1 MKKLIALAIAA
12 GATIVAVAPAQAA
25 QGCGAG
31 YHRGPAGHCRPN
43 GPPPRTVVVAP
54 GGLVVGN
61 YYRNRGYWDGHRYWQ
76 KRYRYNN
83 GWRYR

>member
-12 GATIVAVAPAQAA
+12 GATIVAVAPAEAA

-31 YHRGPAGHCRPN
+31 YHRGPAGRCRPN
-43 GPPPRTVVVAP
+43 VPPRTVVVAP

-61 YYRNRGYWDGHRYWQ
+61 YYRGRGYWDGRRYWQ
-76 KRYRYNN
+76 HRYRHNN